1 MMVRMRWLE
10 VSTQVYSLRL
20 PLALPSTTQ
29 PCSSSVASFIP
40 SLPHC
45 CCQINRSTQEAER
58 AGTPG
63 TSCHLGE
70 STGLGNGET
79 TWSRPADPDEGC
91 LHGSTTPVL
100 SRRTGQKV
108 LAELLIA
115 YPPEASPSLNP
126 GAVCRARKFFCM
138 IAIVT
143 RRIYKL
149 HSWSTFC
156 RLPFQNSQTD
166 SGVSLSGALC
176 GLHISSWLPVFRLL
190 PSPLPGGS
198 QAQD

>member
-10 VSTQVYSLRL
+10 VSTQGLFPPSSPRSPFHNAALLEFCCFIHSLPPSLLL
-20 PLALPSTTQ
+20 PDKQKQAGSRGQGRQALPVIGQ
-29 PCSSSVASFIP
+29 K
-40 SLPHC
+40 H
-45 CCQINRSTQEAER
+45 R
-58 AGTPG
+58 PG
-63 TSCHLGE
+63 D
-70 STGLGNGET
+70 GET

-91 LHGSTTPVL
+91 LHISTTPVL
-100 SRRTGQKV
+100 SRRTGQRV

-115 YPPEASPSLNP
+115 CPPGASPSLSP

-149 HSWSTFC
+149 HSRSTFC

-190 PSPLPGGS
+190 PSPLPGGA

>member
-1 MMVRMRWLE
+1 MLE
-10 VSTQVYSLRL
+10 FCCFIHSL
-20 PLALPSTTQ
+20 P
-29 PCSSSVASFIP
+29 P
-40 SLPHC
+40 SLLLPDKQKQAGSREGRDARHFLSSG
-45 CCQINRSTQEAER
+45 QKHRPGDGEA
-58 AGTPG
+58 
-63 TSCHLGE
+63 
-70 STGLGNGET
+70 

-91 LHGSTTPVL
+91 LHVSTTPVL
-100 SRRTGQKV
+100 LRRTGRRV

-115 YPPEASPSLNP
+115 CPPEASPSLSP

-149 HSWSTFC
+149 HSRSTFC

-176 GLHISSWLPVFRLL
+176 GLHVSSWLPVELVFRPL
-190 PSPLPGGS
+190 PSPLPGGT
-198 QAQD
+198 QARTDS